1 MPVLLY
7 KMEKGKEMPTLFT
20 MRSMH
25 VSLEIWGAIF
35 CLIMA
40 FCMHL
45 SKNFPPGKRKLLMIL
60 DCSVAV
66 LWSMDSIA
74 WTFRGNEGILGYWM
88 VRISNFL
95 VFLMSDKLMLVYH
108 LYLCSYFSDR
118 KTS

>member
-45 SKNFPPGKRKLLMIL
+45 SKNFPLGKKKTFNDSGLLCCSTFEYGFDCVDIQRK
-60 DCSVAV
+60 
-66 LWSMDSIA
+66 
-74 WTFRGNEGILGYWM
+74 
-88 VRISNFL
+88 
-95 VFLMSDKLMLVYH
+95 
-108 LYLCSYFSDR
+108 
-118 KTS
+118 

>member
-45 SKNFPPGKRKLLMIL
+45 SKNFPLGK
-60 DCSVAV
+60 
-66 LWSMDSIA
+66 
-74 WTFRGNEGILGYWM
+74 E
-88 VRISNFL
+88 NF
-95 VFLMSDKLMLVYH
+95 
-108 LYLCSYFSDR
+108 
-118 KTS
+118 